1 MNDLEQKYTRLQEI
15 LREMGSVIVGYSGGV
30 DSTFLAK
37 VATDALGERALSVA
51 AISESFSEH
60 EHIEAKQFALD
71 LGLNYLEVE
80 TRELDN
86 PEYRK
91 NESNRCYYC
100 KQEMIHHLSAMAK
113 ECNIANILIGTIV
126 DDLDDHRPGQKAA
139 KEAGVRAPLA
149 EAGLTKDD
157 VRVLSERLGVPTWDK
172 PSFACMSSRI
182 PYGEEVTREKLEQID
197 RAEAVMREFGF
208 QQYRVRHHNQLAR
221 IEVSVDDM
229 QRVLANREE
238 IYRRIKDAG
247 FTYVS
252 LDLLGFRSGSMNE
265 TLHQIK
271 TSAAL
276 HR

>member
-1 MNDLEQKYTRLQEI
+1 MSELEQKYQRLQDI
-15 LREMGSVIVGYSGGV
+15 LKEMGSVIVGYSGGV

-37 VATDALGERALSVA
+37 VATDVLGERALSVA

-60 EHIEAKQFALD
+60 EHQEAKQFALD
-71 LGLNYLEVE
+71 MGLNYLEVN
-80 TRELDN
+80 TNELDN

-100 KQEMIHHLSAMAK
+100 KQEMIHHLAALAK
-113 ECNIANILIGTIV
+113 ERDIDHILIGTIV
-126 DDLDDHRPGQKAA
+126 DDLDDHRPGQQAA

-149 EAGLTKDD
+149 EAGLSKDD

-197 RAEAVMREFGF
+197 RAESVLRDFGF

-221 IEVSVDDM
+221 IEVPAEDM
-229 QRVLANREE
+229 QRVLSNREE
-238 IYRRIKDAG
+238 LYRLIKAAG
-247 FTYVS
+247 FTFVS
-252 LDLLGFRSGSMNE
+252 LDLIGFRSGSMNE
-265 TLHQIK
+265 TLHHIK
-271 TSAAL
+271 TPAAL
-276 HR
+276 NG

>member
-1 MNDLEQKYTRLQEI
+1 MNEIEQKYTRLQEI

-37 VATDALGERALSVA
+37 VATDVLGDQALSVA

-113 ECNIANILIGTIV
+113 ERNIANILIGTIV

-197 RAEAVMREFGF
+197 RAEGVMREFGF

-229 QRVLANREE
+229 QQVLLNREE
-238 IYRRIKDAG
+238 IYRRIKDVG

-271 TSAAL
+271 TPAAL

>member
-1 MNDLEQKYTRLQEI
+1 MSELEQKYQRLQHI
-15 LREMGSVIVGYSGGV
+15 LREMGSAIVGYSGGV

-37 VATDALGERALSVA
+37 VATDVLGERALSVA

-60 EHIEAKQFALD
+60 EHQEAKQFALD
-71 LGLNYLEVE
+71 LGLNYLEVN
-80 TRELDN
+80 TNELEN

-91 NESNRCYYC
+91 NQSNRCYYC
-100 KQEMIHHLSAMAK
+100 KQEMIHHLTALAK
-113 ECNIANILIGTIV
+113 ERNIAHILIGTIV
-126 DDLDDHRPGQKAA
+126 DDLDDHRPGQQAA

-197 RAEAVMREFGF
+197 RAESVLRDFGF

-221 IEVSVDDM
+221 IEVPAEDM

-238 IYRRIKDAG
+238 LYQRIKEAG
-247 FTYVS
+247 FTFVS
-252 LDLLGFRSGSMNE
+252 LDLMGFRSGSMNE
-265 TLHQIK
+265 TLHHIK
-271 TSAAL
+271 TPAAL
-276 HR
+276 NG